1 MGRSGLLDG
10 GCLSGVYVNV
20 SLPFDTMPRQTQ
32 TRPRPPCDA
41 RFDDR
46 AVESV
51 LAAVE
56 PTRLRILFLLGNR
69 GRLCV
74 GDIAGGFRI
83 TRPAVSHHL
92 KVLKNSG
99 LVQTEREGQE
109 IYYSVRMDRIVET
122 LRALA
127 DSLERCCA
135 PRSPR

>member
-1 MGRSGLLDG
+1 M
-10 GCLSGVYVNV
+10 
-20 SLPFDTMPRQTQ
+20 TRQ
-32 TRPRPPCDA
+32 A
-41 RFDDR
+41 RIRTHPASEGTLDDR
-46 AVESV
+46 ALEAV

-56 PTRLRILFLLGNR
+56 PTRLKILFLLGNR

-74 GDIAGGFRI
+74 GDIASGFKI

-109 IYYSVRMDRIVET
+109 IYYAVRINRIIDT

-127 DSLERCCA
+127 DSLEHCC
-135 PRSPR
+135 SPRTLR